1 MIARCRYC
9 EHLKEPIGGD
19 TCTECMQS
27 GCLKN
32 FKIIHQCSTC
42 IFVNRSASDDPCV
55 NCITQF
61 LKTGLYPLWTE
72 KEEDDD
78 NS

>member
-1 MIARCRYC
+1 MARCGYC
-9 EHLKEPIGGD
+9 EHLKEPIGGN

-42 IFVNRSASDDPCV
+42 VFVKRSASDDPCV
-55 NCITQF
+55 NCF
-61 LKTGLYPLWTE
+61 ATGLYPMWTE
-72 KEEDDD
+72 MEDD
-78 NS
+78 NGSS

>member
-1 MIARCRYC
+1 MARCRHC
-9 EHLKEPIGGD
+9 EHLKEPIGGN

-32 FKIIHQCSTC
+32 FKIIHQCCTC
-42 IFVNRSASDDPCV
+42 IFVNRSTSDDPCI
-55 NCITQF
+55 NCFT
-61 LKTGLYPLWTE
+61 TGLYPMWTE
-72 KEEDDD
+72 MEEDND